1 MKVRRLTIGHASD
14 LTRTILT
21 GELADLRALE
31 ERAGEDVV
39 VMTLEEWT
47 DRDEGAAAERRAVVA
62 WLRMDQT
69 AAGEPLRELADD
81 IERGEHRKWLG

>member
-14 LTRTILT
+14 LHRAILT

-39 VMTLEEWT
+39 VLTLEEW
-47 DRDEGAAAERRAVVA
+47 AAHLEAVMEAVERARV
-62 WLRMDQT
+62 
-69 AAGEPLRELADD
+69 
-81 IERGEHRKWLG
+81 LG